1 VKLFLFDV
9 DQTLVNTGGAGL
21 RALDRA
27 CHKLLSVENA
37 MQDIDPSGKTD
48 PAIVREILTRLG
60 IPADHTVQLN
70 TLLESYL
77 AFLHEE
83 VERSEKY
90 HVLPG
95 IVDILDEISA
105 RPNTMLGL
113 ATGNIELGARVKLQR
128 GGLNRYFRFGG
139 FGSDS
144 EDRTELVRKAGKAAA
159 HQHGNSIRPDD
170 VYVIGDTPLDIAAG
184 RGAGYKTVGVATGTY
199 STVRLGEAGAT
210 IVISN
215 FEQDRNPFL
224 QSAFGSSAASSLE

>member
-1 VKLFLFDV
+1 MKLFLFDV
-9 DQTLVNTGGAGL
+9 DLTLVNTGGAGL

-27 CHKLLSVENA
+27 CRKLLSVENA
-37 MQDIDPSGKTD
+37 MQGIEPSGKTD
-48 PAIVREILTRLG
+48 PAIVREIFARLG
-60 IPADHTVQLN
+60 IFVDHSVQLN

-95 IVDILDEISA
+95 IFGILDEISA

-144 EDRTELVRKAGKAAA
+144 EDRTELVRKAGEAAA
-159 HQHGNSIRPDD
+159 RQHGDSIRSDNIF
-170 VYVIGDTPLDIAAG
+170 VIGDTPLDIAAG
-184 RGAGYKTVGVATGTY
+184 RGAGYKTVGVATGRY
-199 STVRLGEAGAT
+199 SAASLVEAGAT

-215 FEQDRNPFL
+215 FEQDRNHFL
-224 QSAFGSSAASSLE
+224 QSAF